1 MTASPDAFALEADV
15 TRLLG
20 PDGVVT
26 APGAPP
32 ELHPDAL
39 VELHR
44 AMVQQRAVDTAMTA
58 LRAAGTLRHYPAA
71 TGLEAA
77 IFGPGWALNAQDWVF
92 PAMREHG
99 IARLRGATVDDL
111 VAQCF
116 GNLLDRARG
125 RQLPGHLGA
134 PGQQLA
140 STSPPLATQLVHAA
154 GTARGMQL
162 GRSNAVALAY
172 LGAAATCTSDFHAA
186 CHLAGRER
194 LPVVFV
200 CIRNMGAPV
209 ELAERTMAK
218 TVSARVLP
226 YRIAASRVDGGDV
239 LACYAATRD
248 AVARA
253 RRGEGPS
260 FIEAL
265 AWRLE
270 EPAAAATTPAWA
282 GWGDR
287 IGRGAA
293 PSAADPGPTA
303 GAAGPDHPLRATHR
317 DTLPSEWDPLVRLEA
332 WGLAAGW
339 LDREQLA
346 HARATARA
354 EVEDVVAIMRVQDPP
369 AASGLGDD
377 VYAVRP
383 WSLEA
388 QLAKLQGV

>member
-1 MTASPDAFALEADV
+1 MTTALRAVGGRVPGPLGDDV
-15 TRLLG
+15 TRLLD
-20 PDGVVT
+20 PDGAARDVP
-26 APGAPP
+26 A

-44 AMVQQRAVDTAMTA
+44 AMVQQRVVDEALTA
-58 LRAAGTLRHYPAA
+58 LRATAVIRHYPAA

-99 IARLRGATVDDL
+99 IARLRGATLDDL

-116 GNLLDRARG
+116 GNLLDRSRG

-134 PGQQLA
+134 PEQQLA
-140 STSPPLATQLVHAA
+140 STSPPLATQLVHAVGA
-154 GTARGMQL
+154 ARGMKL
-162 GRSNAVALAY
+162 TGGNAVALAY

-200 CIRNMGAPV
+200 CIRNMGAAD
-209 ELAERTMAK
+209 ELADRTKAK
-218 TVSARVLP
+218 TVSDRVLP
-226 YRIAASRVDGGDV
+226 YRIAASRVDGADV

-253 RRGEGPS
+253 RRGEGPT

-270 EPAAAATTPAWA
+270 DPGAATSATGWA
-282 GWGDR
+282 
-287 IGRGAA
+287 
-293 PSAADPGPTA
+293 T
-303 GAAGPDHPLRATHR
+303 
-317 DTLPSEWDPLVRLEA
+317 WDPLRRLEA

-346 HARATARA
+346 HAWATTRA

-369 AASGLGDD
+369 AAATLFDD
-377 VYAVRP
+377 VYASRP

-388 QLAKLQGV
+388 QLADL